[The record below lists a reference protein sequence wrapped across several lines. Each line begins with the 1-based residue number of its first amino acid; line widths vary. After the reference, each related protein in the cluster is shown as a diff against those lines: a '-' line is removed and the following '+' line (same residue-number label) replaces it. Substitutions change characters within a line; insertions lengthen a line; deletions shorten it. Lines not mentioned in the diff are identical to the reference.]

1 MKMLVLSKTPTIR
14 YIVILTNPPGI
25 PGLSREIQGF
35 YPEPRD
41 FLAKS
46 RDFESIYVVIDILL
60 NAIEA
65 KCMNNLLK
73 KSFKYRI
80 TSNSRPPSNNRL
92 PRIIAPPKG
101 V

>member
-1 MKMLVLSKTPTIR
+1 MIFVFLHYSKYDINLGSCFL
-14 YIVILTNPPGI
+14 LTNHPGI

-35 YPEPRD
+35 YPESRD

-46 RDFESIYVVIDILL
+46 RDLESIYVVIDILL

-65 KCMNNLLK
+65 KCMDNLLQ
-73 KSFKYRI
+73 KSFKH
-80 TSNSRPPSNNRL
+80 
-92 PRIIAPPKG
+92 